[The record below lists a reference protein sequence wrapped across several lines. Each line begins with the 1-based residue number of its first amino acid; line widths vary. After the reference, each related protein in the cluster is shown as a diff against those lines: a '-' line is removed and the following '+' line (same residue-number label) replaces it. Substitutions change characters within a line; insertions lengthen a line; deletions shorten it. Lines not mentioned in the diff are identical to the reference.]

1 MTEEQ
6 IIELSSQIDR
16 FEDHANFMRIY
27 FKNPKDVESLK
38 KSLVDLGIK
47 DIIKAGTV
55 RATATSIEE
64 YMIEVNWRYSAQ
76 KKIIDD
82 LEYKHTRI
90 KAWSILRGWGG
101 TQMTDAE
108 QKFFSAKDARI
119 AAHRLEQ
126 SKGM

>member
-1 MTEEQ
+1 MTEDQ

-16 FEDHANFMRIY
+16 FEDQANFMRIY

-38 KSLVDLGIK
+38 KSLVDLGIT
-47 DIIKAGTV
+47 DIIKAGTT
-55 RATATSIEE
+55 RAIATSIEE
-64 YMIEVNWRYSAQ
+64 YMIEVNWQYSAQ

-82 LEYKHTRI
+82 LRHKHTRI

-108 QKFFSAKDARI
+108 QKFFSAEDARI
-119 AAHRLEQ
+119 AAYRLKQ

>member
-1 MTEEQ
+1 MTEDQ

-16 FEDHANFMRIY
+16 FEDDANFMRIY
-27 FKNPKDVESLK
+27 FKYPKDVESLK
-38 KSLVDLGIK
+38 KSLVDLGIT
-47 DIIKAGTV
+47 DIIKAGTI

-64 YMIEVNWRYSAQ
+64 YMIEVNWQYSAQ

-82 LEYKHTRI
+82 LRYKHTRI

-119 AAHRLEQ
+119 AAHRLKQ

>member
-1 MTEEQ
+1 MTEDQ

-16 FEDHANFMRIY
+16 FEDHANLMRIY
-27 FKNPKDVESLK
+27 FKDPKDVESLK

-47 DIIKAGTV
+47 DIIKAGTI

-64 YMIEVNWRYSAQ
+64 YMIEVNWQYSAQ

-82 LEYKHTRI
+82 FRYKHTRI
-90 KAWSILRGWGG
+90 KAWSVLRGWGG

>member
-1 MTEEQ
+1 MTEDQ

-27 FKNPKDVESLK
+27 FKDPKDVESLK
-38 KSLVDLGIK
+38 KSLADLGIT
-47 DIIKAGTV
+47 DIVNAKTIS
-55 RATATSIEE
+55 ATGYHIDE
-64 YMIEVNWRYSAQ
+64 YMIEVNWQYTAQ

-82 LEYKHTRI
+82 LRYKHTRI

-108 QKFFSAKDARI
+108 QKFFSAEDARI
-119 AAHRLEQ
+119 AAHTLKQ

>member
-1 MTEEQ
+1 MTEDQ

-16 FEDHANFMRIY
+16 FEDHANLMRIY
-27 FKNPKDVESLK
+27 FKNPTDVDYLK
-38 KSLVDLGIK
+38 KSFADLGIT
-47 DIIKAGTV
+47 DITKAQTV
-55 RATATSIEE
+55 SATATEITE
-64 YMIEVNWRYSAQ
+64 YLIEVNYQYSAQ
-76 KKIIDD
+76 KRIIDD
-82 LEYKHTRI
+82 LRHRHTRI